1 MLLMLAIGGAVPG
14 AVRAAAVYKWVDR
27 DGSVHY
33 DDQHRLEQRLT
44 WDYLNGRQ
52 VPARP
57 DATTPPAFVA
67 AVAADCRLARERAE
81 VVRAASVIYG
91 SDPVGNVYQLSPR
104 QQLLELKMAERD
116 ATRYCAPG
124 AAERLYRE
132 LRAERERRQ
141 QKPAPI
147 VVEQRGP

>member
-1 MLLMLAIGGAVPG
+1 MLAVGGVAPATVQ
-14 AVRAAAVYKWVDR
+14 AAAVFKWIDR

-33 DDQHRLEQRLT
+33 DDQHRLDQRLT
-44 WDYLNGRQ
+44 WAYLNGRQ

-57 DATTPPAFVA
+57 DATTPPAFIA

-91 SDPVGNVYQLSPR
+91 SDPGGNVYQLSPR
-104 QQLLELKMAERD
+104 QQQLELKMADRD
-116 ATRYCAPG
+116 AVRYCAPG
-124 AAERLYRE
+124 AAESLYRE
-132 LRAERERRQ
+132 LRAERDRHR